1 MTGKQK
7 TKTIMMTEGVIW
19 KQLLAFSMP
28 LLMGN
33 LFQQLYNTVDS
44 VVVGNYIGSEALA
57 AVGSSNSLINLIIG
71 MFMGIATG
79 AGVIIS
85 QYYGGKEEQKLHWA
99 VHTCMALSIWGGIFL
114 TVLGIAISPIIL
126 RWMGTPEEVMSNS
139 VVYFRIFFGGSLFNL
154 VYNMGAGILRA
165 VGDSRRPLYYLC
177 VSSVVNI
184 VLDLVFVVVFH
195 MGVAGVGYAT
205 VTAQFISAMLVML
218 ALTRSNEAYRLELSK
233 IKIDKRMMSRIL
245 KIGIPSG
252 VQQSIISL
260 SNVIVQANVN
270 SFGAAAMAG
279 FGSYCKIDGF
289 VMLPLQSFCMAATT
303 FTGQNV
309 GARNIPRVKKGIF
322 QGLVIGA
329 VYTAV
334 MSAVLFFQVD
344 RVLRIFSS
352 DPAVLDYGHRTMYL
366 LLPFYMT
373 MTVHNIL
380 MGSFRGAGKTMVSM
394 LIGVG
399 NMCILRMIYINLAV
413 PFFPSYGAVML
424 CYPITWI
431 TTMLMDI
438 VYCVKAK
445 WLPRY
450 TITSE
455 SVKLPHPAV
464 ETVQKQ

>member
-1 MTGKQK
+1 MIGKQK

-352 DPAVLDYGHRTMYL
+352 DPAVLEYGHRTMYL

-445 WLPRY
+445 WLP
-450 TITSE
+450 
-455 SVKLPHPAV
+455 KA
-464 ETVQKQ
+464 ETVRNIA